1 MKRSSMNRRVLL
13 PSALMA
19 AGLGL
24 TGNAAAQHGEHGEHS
39 GDDPNRL
46 TDKYLPPQVDL
57 IPERPAPLLELGN
70 GFLKPGELQDPIRLW
85 TGAIWSPS
93 LTVWGTYRSGVSAR
107 NGGVT
112 DVSEWANRLDLFAEG
127 RLSPTERV
135 VIGLRPLDQDGEFS
149 GVNLENGDA
158 NDGANLDVQTFFFEG
173 DLGEIFPE
181 WDPEDMKA
189 LDYGFGFGRQP
200 VNFQDGVLINDVID
214 AFTITRN
221 SLRFGGLSNFRATA
235 LMAWND
241 IERGGVEDE
250 DATMVGLLT
259 ASDFP
264 DNYVEIDV
272 LATFSDNGDGIYA
285 GVGSTQRIGGMAST
299 FRVNASLALD
309 DTGPAVDDGVLLTSV
324 LSWVPHHTH
333 DNLYVGS
340 FLGIGDFTS
349 AARGPS
355 VGGPLGNIGIL
366 FAATGLGTVGAP
378 INPNGG
384 DVVGGA
390 LGYQQLFGSGRSQ
403 IIYELGVRAATEDR
417 DDNTV
422 ALGARYRKAMGQR
435 TILTFDAFG
444 GNDNVDDGFVGGR
457 IEFLWRF

>member
-1 MKRSSMNRRVLL
+1 MIRSHRNRRVLWSSVL
-13 PSALMA
+13 VA

-24 TGNAAAQHGEHGEHS
+24 TGSAAAQHGEHEGHS

-46 TDKYLPPQVDL
+46 TDDYLPPQVDL

-70 GFLKPGELQDPIRLW
+70 GFLKPGELQDPIRMW

-93 LTVWGTYRSGVSAR
+93 LTIWGTLRSGVSAR
-107 NGGVT
+107 EGNNT
-112 DVSEWANRLDLFAEG
+112 EVSEWANRFDLFAEA
-127 RLSPTERV
+127 RLSPTERIV
-135 VIGLRPLDQDGEFS
+135 LGMRPLDKNAEFS
-149 GVNLENGDA
+149 GVNLENGDD
-158 NDGANLDVQTFFFEG
+158 NDGANLDIQTFFFEG
-173 DLGEIFPE
+173 DLGEIFPR
-181 WDPEDMKA
+181 WDPQDVKA

-214 AFTITRN
+214 ALTITRN

-235 LMAWND
+235 LLAWND
-241 IERGGVEDE
+241 IERGGSEDD
-250 DATMVGLLT
+250 DATMIGFLT
-259 ASDFP
+259 ASDFT

-272 LATFSDNGDGIYA
+272 LATFSDNGDGVYA

-299 FRVNASLALD
+299 FRVNASLALE

-333 DNLYVGS
+333 NNLYVGS

-349 AARGPS
+349 AARGPGT
-355 VGGPLGNIGIL
+355 GGPLGNIGIL
-366 FAATGLGTVGAP
+366 FAATGLGTVGPP
-378 INPNGG
+378 INPNGA

-390 LGYQQLFGSGRSQ
+390 LGYQQIFGSGRSQ
-403 IIYELGVRAATEDR
+403 MIYELGVRAATENR

-422 ALGARYRKAMGQR
+422 ALGARYRKAVGQR
-435 TILTFDAFG
+435 TVLTFDVFA
-444 GNDNVDDGFVGGR
+444 GNDNLDDGFFGGR
-457 IEFLWRF
+457 LEFLWRF